1 MRLRVDWRVSI
12 ALLGRVLRWLA
23 LAPAVPVA
31 AALWYGETLVP
42 YLVASA
48 VSLAAGS
55 VLEYVGRWDTEN
67 VGAREAYLAVSLVWL
82 CIALV
87 GAVPFVLGGA
97 GELSTPEYALFE
109 AMSGITTTGATVLV
123 DFGAQPRSLLLWRSF
138 LQWLGG
144 LGILALA
151 TAVLA
156 TLGVGGAQLMETESQ
171 LDDVNKLTPRLIDT
185 ARIIWGLYVL
195 LTLATIGLLFALRL
209 IGVAPEMTF
218 YDAVAHAFTSI
229 STSGFSPRPDSAG
242 AFSAVVQ
249 WTFVL
254 VMVVGATN
262 FVLLYHLFQR
272 DLERIR
278 RSDEFRFYV
287 GVLAGAAALVFV
299 LLVVT
304 PGADGVSERTLR
316 DSVFQVVSIVTTTG
330 YATLDYTV
338 WPASAKHVLFMLMFA
353 GGMAGSTTCSVK
365 VLRWLVIGRAFRR
378 DLFTTVHPDAVRP
391 VRLGGRAVP
400 EEAVRDIYAYTL
412 LVIIGFFLGAVLL
425 VVDSARVGLRLSE
438 FEAMGAAASTF
449 LNIGPAFG
457 LAGPFDSYAPFP
469 RSSKLLMV
477 VMMWIGRL
485 EIIPV
490 LVLLTPAYW
499 RS

>member
-1 MRLRVDWRVSI
+1 MSLRVDWRVSAGI
-12 ALLGRVLRWLA
+12 LGRVLRWLTLA
-23 LAPAVPVA
+23 LAVPVV
-31 AALWYGETLVP
+31 AALWYDEALGPFL
-42 YLVASA
+42 AAAA
-48 VSLAAGS
+48 VSLAVGLS
-55 VLEYVGRWDTEN
+55 LERIGRWDAEN
-67 VGAREAYLAVSLVWL
+67 VGPREAYLAVSLVWL
-82 CIALV
+82 AIALV

-97 GELSTPEYALFE
+97 GAIARPEYALFE
-109 AMSGITTTGATVLV
+109 SMSGITTTGATVVV
-123 DFGAQPRSLLLWRSF
+123 DFGAQPRSLLLWRSL

-171 LDDVNKLTPRLIDT
+171 LEDVNKLTPRLIDT

-195 LTLATIGLLFALRL
+195 LTVGTVGLLLALRVSGL
-209 IGVAPEMTF
+209 APEMTP

-242 AFSAVVQ
+242 AFSPAVQ
-249 WTFVL
+249 WAFVL
-254 VMVVGATN
+254 VMTVGATN
-262 FVLLYHLFQR
+262 FVLLYHLLGGDR
-272 DLERIR
+272 SRIR

-287 GVLAGAAALVFV
+287 AVLAGASALVFA
-299 LLVVT
+299 LLLVT
-304 PGADGVSERTLR
+304 PGNGPLGEETLR
-316 DSVFQVVSIVTTTG
+316 HSAFQVVSIVTTTG

-338 WPASAKHVLFMLMFA
+338 WPASAKHVLFMLMFV

-365 VLRWLVIGRAFRR
+365 ALRWLVILRAFRR
-378 DLFTTVHPDAVRP
+378 DLYTTVHPEAVRP
-391 VRLGGRAVP
+391 VRLSGRPVD
-400 EEAVRDIYAYTL
+400 EEAVQDIYAYTL
-412 LVIIGFFLGAVLL
+412 LVIVGFFLGAVLL
-425 VVDSARVGLRLSE
+425 VVDAARVGLALSE
-438 FEAMGAAASTF
+438 FEALGAAASTF

-469 RSSKLLMV
+469 RSSKLLMTV
-477 VMMWIGRL
+477 LMWVGRL
-485 EIIPV
+485 EIVPV

>member
-1 MRLRVDWRVSI
+1 MRLRVDWRVSF

-23 LAPAVPVA
+23 LAPAVPVV
-31 AALWYGETLVP
+31 AALWYGEPIAP

-48 VSLAAGS
+48 VSLATGLG
-55 VLEYVGRWDTEN
+55 LEYAGRWETEN
-67 VGAREAYLAVSLVWL
+67 VGPREAYLAVSLVWL

-87 GAVPFVLGGA
+87 GAVPFLLGGA
-97 GELSTPEYALFE
+97 GNLARPENALFE
-109 AMSGITTTGATVLV
+109 SMSGITTTGATIVV
-123 DFGAQPRSLLLWRSF
+123 DFAAQPRSLLLWRSF

-185 ARIIWGLYVL
+185 ARIIWGLYILLTVGTVVL
-195 LTLATIGLLFALRL
+195 LLALRVSGL
-209 IGVAPEMTF
+209 APEMTP

-242 AFSAVVQ
+242 AFSPAVQ
-249 WTFVL
+249 WAFVV
-254 VMVVGATN
+254 VMAVGATN
-262 FVLLYHLFQR
+262 FILLYHLFRR
-272 DLERIR
+272 DVSRIS

-287 GVLAGAAALVFV
+287 GTLAGASALVLA

-304 PGADGVSERTLR
+304 PGDGALSERTLR
-316 DSVFQVVSIVTTTG
+316 HSVFQVVSIVTTTG
-330 YATLDYTV
+330 YATLDYNV
-338 WPASAKHVLFMLMFA
+338 WPASAKHVLFILMFV

-365 VLRWLVIGRAFRR
+365 VLRWLVILKAFRR

-391 VRLGGRAVP
+391 VRLSGRPV
-400 EEAVRDIYAYTL
+400 EEGAIRDIYAYTM
-412 LVIIGFFLGAVLL
+412 LVIIGFIIGATLL
-425 VVDSARVGLRLSE
+425 VVDAARTDLDLSE

-457 LAGPFDSYAPFP
+457 LAGPFDSYAPFSP
-469 RSSKLLMV
+469 ASKVLMT
-477 VMMWIGRL
+477 VMMWVGRL
-485 EIIPV
+485 EIIPI
-490 LVLLTPAYW
+490 LVLLTPSYW